1 MNVLFNA
8 ILSFLNAGLMVY
20 IFMLFFSA
28 FAAPRFSTTV
38 RALLS
43 AGIIAAFT
51 VLLMILGT
59 AIMIPVY
66 PIYRRIARKTK
77 AELTPEILRLSEEIM
92 KSEKI

>member
-43 AGIIAAFT
+43 AGIIAVFT
-51 VLLMILGT
+51 VLLMILENGILKT
-59 AIMIPVY
+59 LILIGITVC
-66 PIYRRIARKTK
+66 IANLFKLK
-77 AELTPEILRLSEEIM
+77 LLS
-92 KSEKI
+92 SPQG